1 MGNYLRKLLSR
12 DWNDMANALYLIA
25 IRLCTFIHITLLV
38 IFIALKIW
46 PLVIFNV
53 ASIVLY
59 SYLTSF
65 VKKRQHYLMC
75 LNFVYFEILIH
86 SVLSTIL
93 IGNLFGFHLYIL
105 GIIPI
110 SFYLF
115 FLLSKKGRLYTPTVY
130 AFISFFV
137 FSFANVFNFA
147 RDSFYSIETFNRFVV
162 GAIYVYNSLIV
173 FVMLILFT
181 MLFILQIHTFMKKI
195 ESQNE
200 RLTFFANV
208 DPLTNLL
215 NRRRFTH
222 ELKVFERNKKSFCI
236 LLSDVDDF
244 KKINDKYGHDC
255 GDQMLIHISTIFKD
269 IIKDPNLVCRW
280 GGEEIIVAYQGT
292 LEEGAAIGELIR
304 ATIANSPITYRG
316 HEIQCTITIGTALYD
331 GRESIEEVIINADNE
346 LYRGKRDGKNV
357 VNICRF

>member
-1 MGNYLRKLLSR
+1 MGKLLKKLLSR
-12 DWNDMANALYLIA
+12 DWDDMANSLYLIA
-25 IRLCTFIHITLLV
+25 IRLCNFIHITLLF

-46 PLVIFNV
+46 PLVIFNM
-53 ASIVLY
+53 ASIILY
-59 SYLTSF
+59 TLLTSF
-65 VKKRQHYLMC
+65 VKKRKYYLLC

-86 SVLSTIL
+86 SVLSTLL

-115 FLLSKKGRLYTPTVY
+115 FLLSKKGRLYTPIVY
-130 AFISFFV
+130 AVISFFV

-147 RDSFYSIETFNRFVV
+147 RDSVYNIVLFNRFVV
-162 GAIYVYNSLIV
+162 GSIYIYNALIV
-173 FVMLILFT
+173 FIMLILFT

-222 ELKVFERNKKSFCI
+222 ELKVMERNEKEFCI

-244 KKINDKYGHDC
+244 KKINDTYGHDC
-255 GDQMLIHISTIFKD
+255 GDQMLIHISSLFQKV
-269 IIKDPNLVCRW
+269 IKEPNLVCRW
-280 GGEEIIVAYQGT
+280 GGEEIIVAYLGT
-292 LEEGAAIGELIR
+292 LEEGAAIGELLR
-304 ATIANSPITYRG
+304 ATIANSPLLYRG
-316 HEIQCTITIGTALYD
+316 KEIGCTITIGTALFD
-331 GRESIEEVIINADNE
+331 GRETIDEVIINADNE